1 MITDAGTL
9 PLVKAALRDEVWWVR
24 LRSALALMRFAAAGR
39 TALLEAEAGDDP
51 YARATAKLVLGLP
64 AQALAEFAA

>member
-1 MITDAGTL
+1 
-9 PLVKAALRDEVWWVR
+9 
-24 LRSALALMRFAAAGR
+24 
-39 TALLEAEAGDDP
+39 LLEAEAGDDP